1 MFTVVEPGGM
11 KSPYVPGAFRQRNVE
26 KISKAAAIDKAGP
39 KDHLQESHTSA
50 SRRPPNPSSF
60 QARMYE
66 QVESFTQSTPAKIL
80 AREIMSSPVVTL
92 SVTASLAQ
100 AWDVVHAKRFRHI
113 PILGA
118 DDSLVGILSDR
129 DLFRGTM
136 ESVLSG
142 TTWTTKQVESPIR
155 NLVSHPV
162 LVAVPDAELR
172 AMARVLLEER
182 IGALP
187 IVSDAEGLVGMV
199 TRSDILRVLVAHP
212 DFDQWV

>member
-1 MFTVVEPGGM
+1 MFTVFEPEGTRAA
-11 KSPYVPGAFRQRNVE
+11 YVPGAIRQRNVE
-26 KISKAAAIDKAGP
+26 KISKASAIDKVG
-39 KDHLQESHTSA
+39 QEE
-50 SRRPPNPSSF
+50 RPPVSPKTTGPSSF
-60 QARMYE
+60 QARLYE
-66 QVESFTQSTPAKIL
+66 QVESFTQSTRAKIL
-80 AREIMSSPVVTL
+80 ARDIMSFPVVTL
-92 SVTASLAQ
+92 PSTASLSQ
-100 AWDVVHAKRFRHI
+100 AWDVVRGKRFRHI

-118 DDSLVGILSDR
+118 DNSMAGMLSDR

-142 TTWTTKQVESPIR
+142 TTWSNKQVETTIR

-162 LVAVPDAELR
+162 LVASPDAELR
-172 AMARVLLEER
+172 AVARVLLEER

-187 IVSDAEGLVGMV
+187 IVSEAGGIVGMI

>member
-1 MFTVVEPGGM
+1 MFTVFEPGGTQ
-11 KSPYVPGAFRQRNVE
+11 SSYVPGSFRQRTVA
-26 KISKAAAIDKAGP
+26 KISKVSAIGKVG
-39 KDHLQESHTSA
+39 QEEHPSA
-50 SRRPPNPSSF
+50 SHKTSGSSSF

-66 QVESFTQSTPAKIL
+66 QVESVTQSTRAKIL

-92 SVTASLAQ
+92 PITASLSQ
-100 AWDVVHAKRFRHI
+100 AWEVVHFRRFRHI

-118 DDSLVGILSDR
+118 DDSVVGILSDR

-136 ESVLSG
+136 ESVLAG
-142 TTWTTKQVESPIR
+142 TTWSTKQVETPIR
-155 NLVSHPV
+155 NLISHPV
-162 LVAVPDAELR
+162 LVASPDAELR
-172 AMARVLLEER
+172 AIARVLLEER

-187 IVSDAEGLVGMV
+187 IVAEVGGLVGMI